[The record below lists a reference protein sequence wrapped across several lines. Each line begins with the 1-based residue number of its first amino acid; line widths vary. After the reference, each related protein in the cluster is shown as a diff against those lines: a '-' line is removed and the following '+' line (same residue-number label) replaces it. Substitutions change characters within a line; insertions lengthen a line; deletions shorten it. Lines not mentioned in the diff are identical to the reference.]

1 MQIVTHNSLDTGAV
15 VRWLQKCADTFTQ
28 HKDELTELDAA
39 IGDADHGA
47 NMARGFTAVQGKL
60 DSLKDK
66 DLGTLFKTV
75 AMTLISTV
83 GGASG
88 PLYGT
93 FFLQAAP
100 GANGKME
107 LSQQELH
114 DVFATGLQ
122 GLMNRGKA
130 AVGEKTMVDALVPA
144 VESLKPVGDDTLS
157 KALDRAV
164 AAAQKG
170 ADSTVPLVA
179 KKGRAS
185 YLGERS
191 AGHLDPG
198 AASTVLLMKALQQAV
213 QSPP

>member
-1 MQIVTHNSLDTGAV
+1 MAANSLDTPTTL
-15 VRWLQKCADTFTQ
+15 RWLQNCADTFTQ
-28 HKDELTELDAA
+28 HKDELTQLDAA

-47 NMARGFTAVQGKL
+47 NMERGFTAVQGKL
-60 DSLKDK
+60 EGLQDK
-66 DLGTLFKTV
+66 PLGAIFKTV

-93 FFLQAAP
+93 FFLQAVN
-100 GANGKME
+100 GMNGKRE
-107 LSQQELH
+107 LTHQELY
-114 DVFATGLQ
+114 VAFNSGLQ

-130 AVGEKTMVDALVPA
+130 VVGEKTMVDALVPA
-144 VESLKPVGDDTLS
+144 VEALKPLGNDSLPA
-157 KALDRAV
+157 ALDRAV

-198 AASTVLLMKALQQAV
+198 AASTVLLLKALQQAV
-213 QSPP
+213 QSS